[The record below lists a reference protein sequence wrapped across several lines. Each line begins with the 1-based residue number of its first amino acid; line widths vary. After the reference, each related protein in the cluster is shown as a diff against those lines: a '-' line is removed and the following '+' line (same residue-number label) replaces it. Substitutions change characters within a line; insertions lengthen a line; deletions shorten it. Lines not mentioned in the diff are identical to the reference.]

1 MSLNCSQAQGVPT
14 IQSIA
19 YYPDTYESIVP
30 LLILDPYFLMV
41 SNCRWMNAELKTTC
55 GHCICF
61 ILEVLVQMWREEKR
75 SCGGS
80 VDQHFR
86 M

>member
-30 LLILDPYFLMV
+30 LVISDPYFDV
-41 SNCRWMNAELKTTC
+41 EL
-55 GHCICF
+55 
-61 ILEVLVQMWREEKR
+61 
-75 SCGGS
+75 
-80 VDQHFR
+80 
-86 M
+86 